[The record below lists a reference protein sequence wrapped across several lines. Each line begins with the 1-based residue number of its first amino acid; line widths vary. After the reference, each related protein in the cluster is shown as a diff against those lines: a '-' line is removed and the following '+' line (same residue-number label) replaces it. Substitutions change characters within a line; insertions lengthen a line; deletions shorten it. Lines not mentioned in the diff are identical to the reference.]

1 MDLSAYNSSAPT
13 KKNKKSIDI
22 FLFFH
27 MLKLAGL
34 WGGWLHF
41 LAFVYKAYKFIKGGG
56 GFHVSGKVCNVK
68 SNLKKTVMGINEM
81 HIRYFL
87 KSRETCRSF
96 LRSSSSEQA
105 SGNED
110 QTGS

>member
-1 MDLSAYNSSAPT
+1 
-13 KKNKKSIDI
+13 
-22 FLFFH
+22 

-34 WGGWLHF
+34 WDRWLRF
-41 LAFVYKAYKFIKGGG
+41 LAFVYKVYKFIKGG
-56 GFHVSGKVCNVK
+56 GFHVSGKVCSVK

-87 KSRETCRSF
+87 KSKETCRSF

-105 SGNED
+105 SGNEGK
-110 QTGS
+110 TGS